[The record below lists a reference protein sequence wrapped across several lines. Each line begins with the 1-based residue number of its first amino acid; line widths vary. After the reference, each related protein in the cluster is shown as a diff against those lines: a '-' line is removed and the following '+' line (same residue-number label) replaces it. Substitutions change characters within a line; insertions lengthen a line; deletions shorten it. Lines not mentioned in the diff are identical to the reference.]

1 MDTAYVTSKH
11 QITIPA
17 KVRRSL
23 NLHKGDR
30 LAFEAGSEG
39 GAFLVRKIGDK
50 KSDGAAVPYLLGNGS
65 KALSADAMAAAVGEG
80 AVASWKRRQA

>member
-1 MDTAYVTSKH
+1 MDTVSVTSKH

-30 LAFEAGSEG
+30 LAFETGTDG
-39 GAFLVRKIGDK
+39 VYQIRKVVDK
-50 KSDGAAVPYLLGNGS
+50 KSDGAAIPYLGNRR
-65 KALSADAMAAAVGEG
+65 KALSREAMAEAISKG
-80 AVASWKRRQA
+80 AVASWKRRQG